1 MVTLENDDDNPEEEE
16 IDEDFLPTKIEADA
30 NPVSKALPPVPQ
42 VTGCRTQG
50 QIAVTYV
57 CIDLR

>member
-1 MVTLENDDDNPEEEE
+1 MVILENDDNSPEEEE
-16 IDEDFLPTKIEADA
+16 IDEDFLPTRIEADA
-30 NPVSKALPPVPQ
+30 NHGSKVLPPVPQ

-57 CIDLR
+57 CISLH